1 MFEFLTPKFGDFF
14 DLMKGISGF
23 LQTYYELRGDL
34 GFNDIG
40 WKKFKSTSLNLNKLP
55 AGRPEE
61 LVKQFAQ
68 DVTRGYSSLT
78 AGDMVVFEYTSL
90 KQVKKSYFA
99 LIVGTK
105 YGNGVF
111 WNNNTKHD
119 LMSCFLVD
127 SRTDLNILSAVA
139 NVLNSRKTRP
149 KQKTY
154 QELEDPKKNAD
165 IRKKSDVS
173 QDGMQAILP
182 TSEFRTFI
190 LNIGMETIYKL
201 NLNG

>member
-1 MFEFLTPKFGDFF
+1 
-14 DLMKGISGF
+14 
-23 LQTYYELRGDL
+23 
-34 GFNDIG
+34 
-40 WKKFKSTSLNLNKLP
+40 
-55 AGRPEE
+55 
-61 LVKQFAQ
+61 
-68 DVTRGYSSLT
+68 
-78 AGDMVVFEYTSL
+78 
-90 KQVKKSYFA
+90 
-99 LIVGTK
+99 
-105 YGNGVF
+105 
-111 WNNNTKHD
+111 
-119 LMSCFLVD
+119 MSCFLVD

>member
-1 MFEFLTPKFGDFF
+1 MFEFLTPKFGNLF
-14 DLMKGISGF
+14 DLRRGISDF

-40 WKKFKSTSLNLNKLP
+40 WKKFKSTSLNLGKLP
-55 AGRPEE
+55 SGRPEE

-68 DVTRGYSSLT
+68 DVTRSYSALT
-78 AGDMVVFEYTSL
+78 AGDMVIFEYTSL

-111 WNNNTKHD
+111 WNNNTQHD

-127 SRTDLNILSAVA
+127 WGTDLNILSAVA
-139 NVLNSRKTRP
+139 NVLNSRKTKP
-149 KQKTY
+149 TQKKY
-154 QELEDPKKNAD
+154 ESLEDPKANAD
-165 IRKKSDVS
+165 IRKKSNVS
-173 QDGMQAILP
+173 QEGMQAILP
-182 TSEFRTFI
+182 TTEFRTFI